1 MALSAGAPRPGAS
14 HCRCGS
20 RCADMGESTHMVEH
34 WAMSK
39 PLRPPWDCDPPR
51 RWFIAIFAGV
61 FGLLVAACGAS
72 TPTATPGPPA
82 TTSSRATAVSVP
94 PTTALQ
100 APRLY
105 PGTKVV
111 PVGYHVLSLSCPT
124 ASFCMGVGIEDR
136 ITGTSGFS
144 VAYHG
149 GAWAAPVIVE
159 PPSSS
164 VSKQINAVSCP
175 SSSFC
180 MAVDANGSALEYAGG
195 HWSAP
200 VVVDPGGDLS
210 AVSCLAA
217 SACTAVDSTN
227 AVFTYDG
234 AQWSAHSAQSNGSQ
248 GLVAL
253 SCSLPSSCIALADFG
268 SAFVETDGAWSSP
281 IAIAPNDD
289 HASGPAL
296 DSVSCVAL
304 SAFCVAADS
313 GGHAWAWTNGTWL
326 PASTID
332 PPLAGC
338 VGSGSSGSS
347 SFSTS
352 SCSPGSG
359 MWVSCP
365 TVSYCM
371 AADSLGHEITWNGK
385 GWSLPAK
392 VDQAGFSALSCASA
406 SFCEAIDSRGDAVS
420 LRSARA

>member
-1 MALSAGAPRPGAS
+1 MTEGR
-14 HCRCGS
+14 
-20 RCADMGESTHMVEH
+20 
-34 WAMSK
+34 WATSK
-39 PLRPPWDCDPPR
+39 ALRPPRDCGPPR
-51 RWFIAIFAGV
+51 RWLVAILAGI

-82 TTSSRATAVSVP
+82 TSSPRATAVSVP

-100 APRLY
+100 APRPY
-105 PGTKVV
+105 PGTKAV

-124 ASFCMGVGIEDR
+124 ASFCMGVGTEDTV
-136 ITGTSGFS
+136 TGTSGFS
-144 VAYHG
+144 VAYQG
-149 GAWAAPVIVE
+149 GAWAAPVSVE

-180 MAVDANGSALEYAGG
+180 MAVDASGSALEYAGG

-210 AVSCLAA
+210 SVSCLAT

-253 SCSLPSSCIALADFG
+253 SCSLPSSCIALGDFG
-268 SAFVETDGAWSSP
+268 SAFVESDGAWSP
-281 IAIAPNDD
+281 PTPIAPNDD

-313 GGHAWAWTNGTWL
+313 GGRVWTWTNGTWSR
-326 PASTID
+326 AFTID
-332 PPLAGC
+332 PPLAAC
-338 VGSGSSGSS
+338 VGTAGSVTSS
-347 SFSTS
+347 SSTS
-352 SCSPGSG
+352 GCGPGGS

-365 TVSYCM
+365 TASYCM
-371 AADSLGHEITWNGK
+371 AADSLGHEITWDGRS
-385 GWSLPAK
+385 WSLPAK
-392 VDQAGFSALSCASA
+392 VDQVGFSALSCASA

-420 LRSARA
+420 LGSVRP